1 MGSGMYPVVYCSER
15 VGNLLESIPRYV
27 KKRDSF
33 KNDVTL
39 LFVHVGFNL
48 NYLQSS
54 SCYLDILVSKLKQ
67 KKKNSFITVI
77 YGHNDCITIKEGP
90 VRNPEV

>member
-1 MGSGMYPVVYCSER
+1 MYQIVYCSER
-15 VGNLLESIPRYV
+15 VGNLLESIPRYA
-27 KKRDSF
+27 KKETSF

-54 SCYLDILVSKLKQ
+54 SCYLNILVSKLKQ
-67 KKKNSFITVI
+67 EKKKKSFITVI
-77 YGHNDCITIKEGP
+77 YGHYDCITIKERP
-90 VRNPEV
+90 VRNPKV

>member
-1 MGSGMYPVVYCSER
+1 MYQIVYCSER
-15 VGNLLESIPRYV
+15 VGNLLESIPRYA
-27 KKRDSF
+27 KKESSF

-54 SCYLDILVSKLKQ
+54 SCYIDILVSKLKQ
-67 KKKNSFITVI
+67 KKKKVLYNSYIW
-77 YGHNDCITIKEGP
+77 P
-90 VRNPEV
+90 L